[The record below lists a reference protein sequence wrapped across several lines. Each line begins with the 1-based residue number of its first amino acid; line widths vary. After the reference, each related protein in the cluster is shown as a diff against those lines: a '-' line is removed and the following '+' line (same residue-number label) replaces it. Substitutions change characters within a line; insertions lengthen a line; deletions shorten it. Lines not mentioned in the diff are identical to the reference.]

1 MDKTLATVTEVL
13 AVIASAPDG
22 IVSSE
27 EIGDQLGLNPVV
39 VRRMLAPMRAAGHVE
54 ARRGVGGGW
63 AIARD
68 PAKLRV
74 GDLYRTLRDRATPDI
89 RPTGPLTDALAA
101 AEAAYLAE
109 LDRVTLEQVLA
120 SRQART
126 TVARHM

>member
-1 MDKTLATVTEVL
+1 VDKTLATVTEVL

-27 EIGDQLGLNPVV
+27 EVGDQLGLNPVV

-68 PAKLRV
+68 PAKLSV
-74 GDLYRTLRDRATPDI
+74 GDLYRTLHDGATPAI
-89 RPTGPLTDALAA
+89 RRAGPLTDALAA

-109 LDRVTLEQVLA
+109 LDQLTLEQVIE
-120 SRQART
+120 SRHART
-126 TVARHM
+126 PVARNM

>member
-1 MDKTLATVTEVL
+1 MDKTIATVTEVL

-27 EIGDQLGLNPVV
+27 EVGDQLGLNPVA

-74 GDLYRTLRDRATPDI
+74 GDLYRTLRDQAMPASS
-89 RPTGPLTDALAA
+89 PAGPLTDALAA

>member
-74 GDLYRTLRDRATPDI
+74 GDLYRTLRDQAMPASS
-89 RPTGPLTDALAA
+89 PAGPLTDALAA

>member
-1 MDKTLATVTEVL
+1 VDKTLATVTEVL

-68 PAKLRV
+68 PAKLSV
-74 GDLYRTLRDRATPDI
+74 GDLYRTLRDQAMPAIRRA
-89 RPTGPLTDALAA
+89 GPLTDALAA

-109 LDRVTLEQVLA
+109 LDRLTLEQVIE
-120 SRQART
+120 SRQGRTPLARN
-126 TVARHM
+126 M